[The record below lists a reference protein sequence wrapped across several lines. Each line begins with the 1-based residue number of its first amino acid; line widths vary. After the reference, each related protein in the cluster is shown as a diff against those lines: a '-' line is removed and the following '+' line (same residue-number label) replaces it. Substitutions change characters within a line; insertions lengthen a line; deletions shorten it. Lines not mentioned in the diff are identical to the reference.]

1 MLVKDYEKKEKS
13 TAELTVEFTPEEFE
27 AAVNKAYLKG
37 RGRISIPGFRKGK
50 APRRIIEAMY
60 GTGAFYEDAVEELY
74 PTALENAV
82 KEKNLAIVGR
92 PSVTDMSVGEDKS
105 LTLKFLVSLYPE
117 VKVEGY
123 KGIAAPKPAVTVSDA
138 DIDRELGK
146 VREQNAR
153 EETVE
158 REARSGDIAN
168 IDFVGYMDGKPF
180 EGGKGEDYDLELGS
194 GTFIPG
200 FEDQIV
206 GHSVGDEFDVNVTFP
221 EAYAPE
227 LAGKDAT
234 FKVTLKG
241 VKMKELPELDDEFA
255 KDVSEFD
262 TLDEYKASIRKDLE
276 KKRADEADR
285 AFRDVVIS
293 RLVDKVEGEVPDAM
307 VEEHLDQMVGN
318 FRYNLSAQGMELE
331 HYLSMMG
338 MDEKALRDEL
348 RFNAEKEVKSDLAME
363 YIAKQESFE
372 VSDEDV
378 EAEYERLGKEYSMDV
393 DSVKKAISADSIKT
407 GLKLD
412 KAKELVLST
421 AVEEK
426 KETEDKE

>member
-318 FRYNLSAQGMELE
+318 FRYNLSSQGMELE
-331 HYLSMMG
+331 QYLSMMG

-378 EAEYERLGKEYSMDV
+378 EAEYERLGKEYSMNV